1 MSPDR
6 WEKINEIF
14 NNALD
19 LPSAER
25 DAYIVRECGDDPE
38 LLAEVRSL
46 LGAESQAGEF
56 INEPAVSGISSG
68 SPDELPQTLA
78 GIEFGHFK
86 IERCIGS
93 GGMGDVYL
101 ATDTRLNRP
110 TAIKTLPR
118 VLARDPAFVKRF
130 HNEALAAANLNHP
143 NVATIY
149 SVEDIDGRP
158 IITMEYV
165 DGKRLD
171 EVTPKE
177 GLDIRTFLDWF
188 TCISDAFAQ
197 AHERG
202 IIHRDIKPGNILVS
216 NSGTPKVLDFG
227 LAQFDE
233 RLRASS
239 PDDHSLTQPGQVI
252 GTPAYM
258 SPEQAEG
265 KEVDFR
271 SDIFSLGV
279 VMYQALTGK
288 RPFAGD
294 SHAEIV
300 SNLLKSDPPSMRS
313 LRPEI
318 PDPIVRLIEKCLAKS
333 RRARPRSMKE
343 VNSILTDVWHTYT
356 RGGSGSSLRRLYR
369 EFSVGSYRW
378 LIGAA
383 AVVLIGAVA
392 GWYYFS
398 RPAVGAINFANM
410 VPRKLSQSNN
420 VVYAHITPDGRSVV
434 YNTIEEN
441 EQRAMYIRRVD
452 DRTSLPLMPPELVWY
467 WGGMAIS
474 PDSSQIYFITA
485 GRLDTHGTLY
495 RISSLGGQPRKLI
508 EKVNDLG
515 SLSADGERV
524 LIIRYGETIQ
534 LISANAIDGGDE
546 RVIHQ
551 TPKSTILRDPH
562 FSADER
568 QIFFSKVENVGTA
581 ESWSLVSIP
590 ATGGPETIILQP
602 RRTKINEI
610 AVLPDGEGLL
620 VNQGDAVSNL
630 NQLFH
635 VRISDGL
642 ETRVT
647 NDLNSYF
654 GISLSANGRSVVTAQ
669 RSQTNDIW
677 TGSADA
683 PNGLTKLT
691 REATAYLRTSW
702 TPDGKLIYDGLE
714 NNIPKIWVSSLDGK
728 EPVRLTS
735 GTAGDWEPMVSP
747 DGRYIF
753 FASDR
758 TGERKIWRMNADGSN
773 QVMIGPEEGTGLNP
787 RRSADGRSVL
797 FHVNKGEERF
807 VGSVPIDGGA
817 ISLLPP
823 FGNTYW
829 EMSPAGDRIAVA
841 EFDEAANRGRVVIR
855 PVAGAGEQVVL
866 DISPLLVF
874 TWSHDGRSFFYR
886 ERTGGDDSA
895 STVWN
900 IDPATKRVRPYLS
913 TKPDSVHHLSFS
925 PDGKRVAVVRGKLIT
940 DAVLLTTREQK

>member
-14 NNALD
+14 NNALE

-25 DAYIVRECGDDPE
+25 HAYIERQCGTDRE

-46 LGAESQAGEF
+46 LGAESEAGDF
-56 INEPAVSGISSG
+56 IAEPAVSGISSG
-68 SPDELPQTLA
+68 PSDELPQTLA
-78 GIEFGHFK
+78 GIEFGHFR

-101 ATDTRLNRP
+101 ATDTRLNRQ

-171 EVTPKE
+171 EVTPE
-177 GLDIRTFLDWF
+177 AGLDIRTFLDWF
-188 TCISDAFAQ
+188 TCISDALAQ

-216 NSGTPKVLDFG
+216 NSGVPKILDFG
-227 LAQFDE
+227 LAQVDE
-233 RLRASS
+233 RLRAET
-239 PDDHSLTQPGQVI
+239 PDDVSLTQPGQVI

-265 KEVDFR
+265 KEIDAR

-279 VMYQALTGK
+279 VMYQALTGR

-300 SNLLKSDPPSMRS
+300 SNLLKSDPPSIRS

-318 PDPIVRLIEKCLAKS
+318 PDPIVRLIDKCLAKS
-333 RRARPRSMKE
+333 RRSRPRSMKE
-343 VNSILTDVWHTYT
+343 VNAILTDIWHTYT

-378 LIGAA
+378 MIGAA
-383 AVVLIGAVA
+383 AVVLLGAVS

-398 RPAVGAINFANM
+398 QPTAGAISFANM

-441 EQRAMYIRRVD
+441 EQRAMYIRQVD
-452 DRTSLPLMPPELVWY
+452 DRTSLPLMPPDLVWY
-467 WGGMAIS
+467 WGGLAIS
-474 PDSSQIYFITA
+474 PDSTQIYFITA

-495 RISSLGGQPRKLI
+495 RISTLGGQPRKLM
-508 EKVNDLG
+508 ETVNDLG

-546 RVIHQ
+546 RVLHE

-562 FSADER
+562 FSADGR
-568 QIFFSKVENVGTA
+568 FIFLSKVENVGNA
-581 ESWSLVSIP
+581 ESWSLVRIP
-590 ATGGPETIILQP
+590 AEGGTETVVMQP

-610 AVLPDGEGLL
+610 AVLPNGEGLL

-654 GISLSANGRSVVTAQ
+654 GISLSSNGRSVVTAQ

-683 PNGLTKLT
+683 PNELTKLT
-691 REATAYLRTSW
+691 REATAYMRTSW
-702 TPDGKLIYDGLE
+702 TPDGKLVFDGLE
-714 NNIPKIWVSSLDGK
+714 NNVPKIWESSLDGK

-753 FASDR
+753 FVSDR
-758 TGERKIWRMNADGSN
+758 SGERKIWRMNADGRD

-797 FHVNKGEERF
+797 FHVNNGEERF
-807 VGSVPIDGGA
+807 VGSLPMDGGTV
-817 ISLLPP
+817 SLLPP

-829 EMSPAGDRIAVA
+829 EISPTGDRIAVA
-841 EFDEAANRGRVVIR
+841 EYDDASNKGSIVIR
-855 PVAGAGEQVVL
+855 PLDANGE
-866 DISPLLVF
+866 DIRLEVSPLLVF
-874 TWSHDGRSFFYR
+874 TWSHDGKSFFYR
-886 ERTGGDDSA
+886 ERSGGEDSA
-895 STVWN
+895 STIWN
-900 IDPATKRVRPYLS
+900 IDLATKSARPYLS
-913 TKPDSVHHLSFS
+913 TKPDSVHHLSIS